1 MVKAVVASCQPRAK
15 DGIAMTLRPT
25 DMLEIQSA
33 IDEYERKFPRRP
45 APSAEVALAW
55 RLGKREYARRVKAN
69 PDLAFNSQKQADAAP
84 KRPDA
89 AQKQADAAQKRP
101 DADPKRPDAAQKQAD
116 AAQKK
121 ADAAQKQ
128 ADVGKKQADAA
139 LAEQECNRV
148 VWGWQQFRLQ
158 WQTLRHSADQP
169 PRYSEFVPWVKTALL
184 VGWWGAVAVLVASV
198 FLFGALVGGFK

>member
-1 MVKAVVASCQPRAK
+1 
-15 DGIAMTLRPT
+15 
-25 DMLEIQSA
+25 MLEIQSA

-55 RLGKREYARRVKAN
+55 RLGKREYARRVDAN

-89 AQKQADAAQKRP
+89 PQKQP
-101 DADPKRPDAAQKQAD
+101 EAAQKQPD
-116 AAQKK
+116 AGRKK
-121 ADAAQKQ
+121 ADA
-128 ADVGKKQADAA
+128 V
-139 LAEQECNRV
+139 LAEQECNQV
-148 VWGWQQFRLQ
+148 VWAWQQFRLQ
-158 WQTLRHSADQP
+158 WQTIRHSADQP

-198 FLFGALVGGFK
+198 FIFGALVGGFK